1 MSEPIGAQLTRLREA
16 RGQTPAEVATALRCD
31 PKIIDALE
39 GERWVELGAPV
50 FSRGHLRRYA
60 EFLGVPADPLLEQ
73 WNAEQGGSTV
83 LPDLSRGPQAPRPL
97 DTQRW
102 GRRLA
107 MLAGAFVIALAAWW
121 ILQGAEMRPA
131 ATMAVVEASAPM
143 PTAPVVPAPAPVDL
157 APVPAAAIALE
168 AAPDAAPDAAADA
181 VPDAAPVAAVPV
193 GVTPAVAAPSAP
205 GDGVA
210 VAVAFTASEP
220 CWAEVVD
227 ATGARRLYALLQ
239 PGQRVSVNGAPPLRV
254 VLGRGDVTALEISG
268 NPAVIPADAVRNTVA
283 RFEIAASGALRALPP
298 EPRPEP
304 ASASAPASAP
314 AADSAAA
321 PATLTS
327 TPDGAP

>member
-1 MSEPIGAQLTRLREA
+1 MNEPIGAQLTRLRAA

-31 PKIIDALE
+31 TKTIDALE
-39 GERWVELGAPV
+39 GERWAELGAPV

-60 EFLGVPADPLLEQ
+60 EFLGVPVDPLLEQ

-131 ATMAVVEASAPM
+131 ATLAPVEASVPM
-143 PTAPVVPAPAPVDL
+143 PTVPVVPAPAPADL
-157 APVPAAAIALE
+157 APVPAAPSAL
-168 AAPDAAPDAAADA
+168 APAPDAAPDA
-181 VPDAAPVAAVPV
+181 VPDVVPVAALPV
-193 GVTPAVAAPSAP
+193 AVTPAPAAPSVP
-205 GDGVA
+205 GDDVA
-210 VAVAFTASEP
+210 VVFTASEP

-227 ATGARRLYALLQ
+227 ATGVRRLYAVLQ
-239 PGQRVSVNGAPPLRV
+239 PGQRVSVQGTPPLRV

-283 RFEIAASGALRALPP
+283 RFEIAASGVIRALPP
-298 EPRPEP
+298 EPRSDP
-304 ASASAPASAP
+304 
-314 AADSAAA
+314 A
-321 PATLTS
+321 PAT
-327 TPDGAP
+327 PGGAP

>member
-1 MSEPIGAQLTRLREA
+1 MNEPIGVQLTRLREL
-16 RGQTPAEVATALRCD
+16 RGLSSAEVATALRCD
-31 PKIIDALE
+31 TKTIDALE
-39 GERWVELGAPV
+39 GERWAELGAPV

-83 LPDLSRGPQAPRPL
+83 LPDLSLGPQAPRPL

-131 ATMAVVEASAPM
+131 ATLAPVEASVPM
-143 PTAPVVPAPAPVDL
+143 PTVPVVPAPAPVDL
-157 APVPAAAIALE
+157 APVPAAPIALE
-168 AAPDAAPDAAADA
+168 AAPDAAPDAVPDA

-193 GVTPAVAAPSAP
+193 GVTPAVAAPSVP
-205 GDGVA
+205 GDG

-239 PGQRVSVNGAPPLRV
+239 PGQRVSVQGAPPLRV

-268 NPAVIPADAVRNTVA
+268 SAAAIPVDAVRNSVA
-283 RFEIAASGALRALPP
+283 RFEIAASGAMRALPP

-304 ASASAPASAP
+304 APAPAPAP
-314 AADSAAA
+314 APT
-321 PATLTS
+321 PATPGDAS
-327 TPDGAP
+327 

>member
-1 MSEPIGAQLTRLREA
+1 MNEPIGAQLTRLRAA
-16 RGQTPAEVATALRCD
+16 RGKTPAEVATALRCD
-31 PKIIDALE
+31 TKTIDALE
-39 GERWVELGAPV
+39 GERWAELGAPV

-73 WNAEQGGSTV
+73 WNAEQGGSAV
-83 LPDLSRGPQAPRPL
+83 LPDLSLGPQAPRPL

-131 ATMAVVEASAPM
+131 ATLAPVEASAPM

-168 AAPDAAPDAAADA
+168 AAPHAAPDAADDAAADA

-210 VAVAFTASEP
+210 VAFTASEP

-227 ATGARRLYALLQ
+227 ATGARRLYAMLQ
-239 PGQRVSVNGAPPLRV
+239 PGQRVSVQGAPPLRV

-268 NPAVIPADAVRNTVA
+268 SAAAIPADAVRNSVA
-283 RFEIAASGALRALPP
+283 RFEIAASGAMRALPP

-304 ASASAPASAP
+304 APAPAP
-314 AADSAAA
+314 A

>member
-1 MSEPIGAQLTRLREA
+1 
-16 RGQTPAEVATALRCD
+16 
-31 PKIIDALE
+31 
-39 GERWVELGAPV
+39 V

-157 APVPAAAIALE
+157 ASVPAASIAL
-168 AAPDAAPDAAADA
+168 APAPDAAPD
-181 VPDAAPVAAVPV
+181 AAVPV
-193 GVTPAVAAPSAP
+193 GVTPAVATPSAP

-210 VAVAFTASEP
+210 VVFTASEP

-304 ASASAPASAP
+304 ASASASAPASAP

>member
-1 MSEPIGAQLTRLREA
+1 MNEPIGVQLTRLRA
-16 RGQTPAEVATALRCD
+16 LRGLSSAEVATALRCD
-31 PKIIDALE
+31 TQTIDALE
-39 GERWVELGAPV
+39 GERWAELGAPV

-107 MLAGAFVIALAAWW
+107 MLAGALVIALAAWW

-131 ATMAVVEASAPM
+131 ATLAAVEASVPL
-143 PTAPVVPAPAPVDL
+143 PTVPLPTVPLPTVPVVPVPAPIDL
-157 APVPAAAIALE
+157 PPVPAAAIALGSV
-168 AAPDAAPDAAADA
+168 PDA
-181 VPDAAPVAAVPV
+181 VPDAAVPV
-193 GVTPAVAAPSAP
+193 GVTPAVAAPSVP
-205 GDGVA
+205 GDG

-239 PGQRVSVNGAPPLRV
+239 PGQRVSVQGAPPLRV
-254 VLGRGDVTALEISG
+254 VLGRGDVTTLEISG
-268 NPAVIPADAVRNTVA
+268 SAAAIPADAVRNTVA
-283 RFEIAASGALRALPP
+283 RFEIAASGAIRALPP
-298 EPRPEP
+298 APRPDP
-304 ASASAPASAP
+304 APAPAP
-314 AADSAAA
+314 A
-321 PATLTS
+321 PV
-327 TPDGAP
+327 TPGGAP

>member
-1 MSEPIGAQLTRLREA
+1 MNEPIGAQLTRLRAA

-31 PKIIDALE
+31 TKTIDALE
-39 GERWVELGAPV
+39 GERWAELGAPV

-60 EFLGVPADPLLEQ
+60 EFLGVPVDPLLEQ
-73 WNAEQGGSTV
+73 WNAEQAGSTV

-131 ATMAVVEASAPM
+131 ATLAPVEASVPM
-143 PTAPVVPAPAPVDL
+143 PTVPVVPAPAPAPADL
-157 APVPAAAIALE
+157 APVPAAPIALE
-168 AAPDAAPDAAADA
+168 PALDA
-181 VPDAAPVAAVPV
+181 VPDAVPDAAVPV

-205 GDGVA
+205 SVPGDG

-227 ATGARRLYALLQ
+227 ATGARRLYAVLQ
-239 PGQRVSVNGAPPLRV
+239 PGQRVSVQGTPPLRV
-254 VLGRGDVTALEISG
+254 VLGRGDVTAVEISG
-268 NPAVIPADAVRNTVA
+268 SVAAIPADAVRNTVA
-283 RFEIAASGALRALPP
+283 RFEIAASGAIRALPP
-298 EPRPEP
+298 EPRSDPT
-304 ASASAPASAP
+304 
-314 AADSAAA
+314 
-321 PATLTS
+321 PAT
-327 TPDGAP
+327 PGGAL

>member
-1 MSEPIGAQLTRLREA
+1 MSEPIGVQLTRLRGL
-16 RGQTPAEVATALRCD
+16 RGLSTAAVATALRCD

-39 GERWVELGAPV
+39 NERWAELGAPV

-73 WNAEQGGSTV
+73 WNAEQGASTV
-83 LPDLSRGPQAPRPL
+83 LPDLSRVPQAPRPL

-131 ATMAVVEASAPM
+131 ATPAVTMAAAEASVTTPSAQTPSTETPSVPVVPEVSAVPDLSAPADIAADLTA
-143 PTAPVVPAPAPVDL
+143 PNAPVPDTAAPVVA
-157 APVPAAAIALE
+157 
-168 AAPDAAPDAAADA
+168 
-181 VPDAAPVAAVPV
+181 
-193 GVTPAVAAPSAP
+193 TPAVAAPSVP

-210 VAVAFTASEP
+210 VVFTASEP

-227 ATGARRLYALLQ
+227 ATGARRLYAMLQ
-239 PGQRVSVNGAPPLRV
+239 PGQRVSVQGAPPLRV
-254 VLGRGDVTALEISG
+254 LLGRGDATALEISG
-268 NPAVIPADAVRNTVA
+268 SAAVIPADAVRNSVA
-283 RFEIAASGALRALPP
+283 RFEIAASGAMRALPP

-304 ASASAPASAP
+304 APSATPQAAGSAETQEAPAVSPAP
-314 AADSAAA
+314 G
-321 PATLTS
+321 
-327 TPDGAP
+327 GAP

>member
-1 MSEPIGAQLTRLREA
+1 MNEPIGAQLTRLRAA
-16 RGQTPAEVATALRCD
+16 RGQTPAEVATALHCD
-31 PKIIDALE
+31 TKTIDALE
-39 GERWVELGAPV
+39 GERWAELGAPV

-60 EFLGVPADPLLEQ
+60 EFLGVPVDPLLEQ
-73 WNAEQGGSTV
+73 WNAEQAGSTV

-131 ATMAVVEASAPM
+131 ATLAPVEASVPM
-143 PTAPVVPAPAPVDL
+143 PTVPVVPEPAPADL
-157 APVPAAAIALE
+157 APVPAAPSALE
-168 AAPDAAPDAAADA
+168 PALDA
-181 VPDAAPVAAVPV
+181 VPDAVPDAAVPV

-205 GDGVA
+205 SVPGAG

-227 ATGARRLYALLQ
+227 ATGARRLYAVLQ
-239 PGQRVSVNGAPPLRV
+239 PGQRVSVQGTPPLRV

-283 RFEIAASGALRALPP
+283 RFEIAASGAIRALPP
-298 EPRPEP
+298 EPRSDP
-304 ASASAPASAP
+304 
-314 AADSAAA
+314 A
-321 PATLTS
+321 PAT
-327 TPDGAP
+327 PGGAL

>member
-1 MSEPIGAQLTRLREA
+1 MNEPIGAQLTRLREA
-16 RGQTPAEVATALRCD
+16 RGHTPAEVATALRCD

-157 APVPAAAIALE
+157 ASVPAASIAL
-168 AAPDAAPDAAADA
+168 APAPDAAPDAAL
-181 VPDAAPVAAVPV
+181 DAAPDAAVPV
-193 GVTPAVAAPSAP
+193 GVTPAVATPSAP

-210 VAVAFTASEP
+210 VVFTASEP

-268 NPAVIPADAVRNTVA
+268 SAAAIPADAVRNSVA
-283 RFEIAASGALRALPP
+283 RFEIAASGAMRALPP
-298 EPRPEP
+298 EPRPD
-304 ASASAPASAP
+304 PASAP
-314 AADSAAA
+314 APAPA

>member
-1 MSEPIGAQLTRLREA
+1 MNEPIGVQLTRLREA
-16 RGQTPAEVATALRCD
+16 RGHTPAEVATALRCD

-39 GERWVELGAPV
+39 NERWVELGAPV

-131 ATMAVVEASAPM
+131 ATLAVVEASAPM

-157 APVPAAAIALE
+157 APVPAAPIALE
-168 AAPDAAPDAAADA
+168 PAPDAAPDAAL
-181 VPDAAPVAAVPV
+181 DAAPDAAVPV
-193 GVTPAVAAPSAP
+193 GVTPAVAAPSVP
-205 GDGVA
+205 GDG

-239 PGQRVSVNGAPPLRV
+239 PGQRVSVQGAPPLRV

-283 RFEIAASGALRALPP
+283 RFEIAASGVLRALPP

-304 ASASAPASAP
+304 ASAPAP
-314 AADSAAA
+314 A
-321 PATLTS
+321 PATS
-327 TPDGAP
+327 GGAP

>member
-39 GERWVELGAPV
+39 NERWAELGAPV

-131 ATMAVVEASAPM
+131 ATPAVTMAATESSVAMQSVAP
-143 PTAPVVPAPAPVDL
+143 PSVPVVPEVSA
-157 APVPAAAIALE
+157 
-168 AAPDAAPDAAADA
+168 
-181 VPDAAPVAAVPV
+181 
-193 GVTPAVAAPSAP
+193 TPAVAAPSVP
-205 GDGVA
+205 GDGVT
-210 VAVAFTASEP
+210 VVFTASEP
-220 CWAEVVD
+220 SWAEVVD
-227 ATGARRLYALLQ
+227 ATGARRLYTMLQ
-239 PGQRVSVNGAPPLRV
+239 PGQRVSVLGAPPLRV

-268 NPAVIPADAVRNTVA
+268 SAAVIPADAVRNSVA
-283 RFEIAASGALRALPP
+283 RFEIAASGAMRALPP

-304 ASASAPASAP
+304 PT
-314 AADSAAA
+314 AAA
-321 PATLTS
+321 PQAAGPAES
-327 TPDGAP
+327 QEAPAVSPAPGGAP

>member
-1 MSEPIGAQLTRLREA
+1 MNEPIGVQLTRLREL
-16 RGQTPAEVATALRCD
+16 RGLSSAEVATLLRCD
-31 PKIIDALE
+31 TKTIDALE
-39 GERWVELGAPV
+39 GERWAELGAPV

-60 EFLGVPADPLLEQ
+60 EFLGVSADPLLEQ

-83 LPDLSRGPQAPRPL
+83 LPDLSLGPQAPRPL

-131 ATMAVVEASAPM
+131 AILAPVEASVPM
-143 PTAPVVPAPAPVDL
+143 PTVPVVPAPAPADL
-157 APVPAAAIALE
+157 APVPAAPIALE
-168 AAPDAAPDAAADA
+168 PA
-181 VPDAAPVAAVPV
+181 PDAAPVAAVPV
-193 GVTPAVAAPSAP
+193 GVTPAVAAPSVP
-205 GDGVA
+205 GDG

-239 PGQRVSVNGAPPLRV
+239 PGQRVSVQGAPPLRV

-268 NPAVIPADAVRNTVA
+268 SAAAIPADAVRNTVA
-283 RFEIAASGALRALPP
+283 RFEIAASGAIRALPP

-304 ASASAPASAP
+304 APAPAP
-314 AADSAAA
+314 T
-321 PATLTS
+321 PAT
-327 TPDGAP
+327 PGGAS

>member
-1 MSEPIGAQLTRLREA
+1 MNEPIGAQLTRLRAA

-31 PKIIDALE
+31 TKTIDALE
-39 GERWVELGAPV
+39 GERWAELGAPV

-60 EFLGVPADPLLEQ
+60 EFLGVPVDPLLEQ

-131 ATMAVVEASAPM
+131 ATLAPVEASVPM
-143 PTAPVVPAPAPVDL
+143 PTVPVVPAPAPADL
-157 APVPAAAIALE
+157 APVPAAPSAL
-168 AAPDAAPDAAADA
+168 APAPDAAPDA
-181 VPDAAPVAAVPV
+181 VPDVVPVAAVPV
-193 GVTPAVAAPSAP
+193 AVTPAPAAPSVP
-205 GDGVA
+205 GDDVA
-210 VAVAFTASEP
+210 VVFTASEP

-227 ATGARRLYALLQ
+227 ATGVRRLYAVLE
-239 PGQRVSVNGAPPLRV
+239 PGQRVSVQGAPPLRV

-283 RFEIAASGALRALPP
+283 RFEIAASGVIRALPP
-298 EPRPEP
+298 EPRSDP
-304 ASASAPASAP
+304 
-314 AADSAAA
+314 A
-321 PATLTS
+321 PAT
-327 TPDGAP
+327 PGGAP

>member
-1 MSEPIGAQLTRLREA
+1 MNEPIGVQLTRLREL
-16 RGQTPAEVATALRCD
+16 RGLSSAEVATALRCD
-31 PKIIDALE
+31 AKTIDALE
-39 GERWVELGAPV
+39 GERWAELGAPV

-83 LPDLSRGPQAPRPL
+83 LPDLSLGPQAPRPL

-131 ATMAVVEASAPM
+131 ATLAPVEASVPM
-143 PTAPVVPAPAPVDL
+143 PTAPVVPAPAPVDP
-157 APVPAAAIALE
+157 APIPAAPIALE
-168 AAPDAAPDAAADA
+168 PAPDA
-181 VPDAAPVAAVPV
+181 VPVAAVPV
-193 GVTPAVAAPSAP
+193 GVTPVVATPSAP

-210 VAVAFTASEP
+210 VVFTASEP

-283 RFEIAASGALRALPP
+283 RFEIAASGVLRALPP

-304 ASASAPASAP
+304 APAP
-314 AADSAAA
+314 A
-321 PATLTS
+321 PATS
-327 TPDGAP
+327 GGAP

>member
-1 MSEPIGAQLTRLREA
+1 MNEPIGAQLTRLREA
-16 RGQTPAEVATALRCD
+16 RGHTPAEVATALRCD

-157 APVPAAAIALE
+157 APVPAASIALAPE
-168 AAPDAAPDAAADA
+168 PDAAPDAAL
-181 VPDAAPVAAVPV
+181 DAAPDAAVPV
-193 GVTPAVAAPSAP
+193 GVTPAVATPSAP

-210 VAVAFTASEP
+210 VVFTASEP

-304 ASASAPASAP
+304 APAPAP
-314 AADSAAA
+314 AA
-321 PATLTS
+321 LTS

>member
-1 MSEPIGAQLTRLREA
+1 MNEPIGVQLTRLREL
-16 RGQTPAEVATALRCD
+16 RGLSSAEVATLLRCD
-31 PKIIDALE
+31 TKTIDALE
-39 GERWVELGAPV
+39 GERWAELGAPV

-60 EFLGVPADPLLEQ
+60 EFLGVSADPLLEQ

-83 LPDLSRGPQAPRPL
+83 LPDLSLGPQAPRPL

-131 ATMAVVEASAPM
+131 AILAPVEASVPM
-143 PTAPVVPAPAPVDL
+143 PTVPVVPAPAPADL
-157 APVPAAAIALE
+157 APVPAAPIALE
-168 AAPDAAPDAAADA
+168 PA
-181 VPDAAPVAAVPV
+181 PDAAPVAAVPV
-193 GVTPAVAAPSAP
+193 GVTPAVAAPSVP
-205 GDGVA
+205 GDG

-239 PGQRVSVNGAPPLRV
+239 PGQRVSVQGAPPLRV

-268 NPAVIPADAVRNTVA
+268 SAAAIPADAVRNTVA
-283 RFEIAASGALRALPP
+283 RFEIAASGAIRALPP

-304 ASASAPASAP
+304 APAPAPAP
-314 AADSAAA
+314 APT
-321 PATLTS
+321 PAT
-327 TPDGAP
+327 PGGAS

>member
-1 MSEPIGAQLTRLREA
+1 MNEPIGVQLTRLREL
-16 RGQTPAEVATALRCD
+16 RGLSTAAVATALRCD

-39 GERWVELGAPV
+39 GERWAELGAPV

-73 WNAEQGGSTV
+73 WTVEQGGSTV

-131 ATMAVVEASAPM
+131 ATLAPVEASVPM
-143 PTAPVVPAPAPVDL
+143 PTVPVVPAPAPVDL
-157 APVPAAAIALE
+157 APVPAAPIAL
-168 AAPDAAPDAAADA
+168 DAA
-181 VPDAAPVAAVPV
+181 PDAAPVAAVPV
-193 GVTPAVAAPSAP
+193 GVTPAVAAPSVP
-205 GDGVA
+205 GDG

-239 PGQRVSVNGAPPLRV
+239 PGQRVSVQGAPPLRV
-254 VLGRGDVTALEISG
+254 VLGRGDVTAIEISG
-268 NPAVIPADAVRNTVA
+268 SAAAIPVDAVRNSVA
-283 RFEIAASGALRALPP
+283 RFEIAASGAMRALPP

-304 ASASAPASAP
+304 APAPAPTPTPTP
-314 AADSAAA
+314 A
-321 PATLTS
+321 
-327 TPDGAP
+327 TPDGAS

>member
-1 MSEPIGAQLTRLREA
+1 MNEPIGVQLTRLREL
-16 RGQTPAEVATALRCD
+16 RGLSSAEVATLLRCD
-31 PKIIDALE
+31 TKTIDALE
-39 GERWVELGAPV
+39 GERWAELGAPV

-60 EFLGVPADPLLEQ
+60 EFLGVSADPLLEQ

-83 LPDLSRGPQAPRPL
+83 LPDLSLGPQAPRPL

-131 ATMAVVEASAPM
+131 AILAPVEASVPM
-143 PTAPVVPAPAPVDL
+143 PTVPVVPAPAPADL
-157 APVPAAAIALE
+157 APVPAAPIALE
-168 AAPDAAPDAAADA
+168 PA
-181 VPDAAPVAAVPV
+181 PDAAPVAAVPV
-193 GVTPAVAAPSAP
+193 GVTPAVAAQSVP

-210 VAVAFTASEP
+210 VALTASEP

-239 PGQRVSVNGAPPLRV
+239 PGQRVSVQGAPPLRV

-268 NPAVIPADAVRNTVA
+268 SAAAIPADAVRNTVA
-283 RFEIAASGALRALPP
+283 RFEIAASGAMRALPP
-298 EPRPEP
+298 APRPEP
-304 ASASAPASAP
+304 APAPAPAP
-314 AADSAAA
+314 APT
-321 PATLTS
+321 PAT
-327 TPDGAP
+327 PGGAS

>member
-1 MSEPIGAQLTRLREA
+1 MNEPIGVQLTRLRA
-16 RGQTPAEVATALRCD
+16 LRGLSSAEVATALRCD
-31 PKIIDALE
+31 TQTIDALE
-39 GERWVELGAPV
+39 GERWAELGAPV

-107 MLAGAFVIALAAWW
+107 MLAGALVIALAAWW

-131 ATMAVVEASAPM
+131 ATLAAVEASVPL
-143 PTAPVVPAPAPVDL
+143 PTVPLPTVPLPTVPVVPVPAPIDL
-157 APVPAAAIALE
+157 PPVPAAANALE
-168 AAPDAAPDAAADA
+168 SVPDA
-181 VPDAAPVAAVPV
+181 VPDAAVPV
-193 GVTPAVAAPSAP
+193 GVTPAVAAPSVP
-205 GDGVA
+205 GDG

-239 PGQRVSVNGAPPLRV
+239 PGQRVSVQGAPPLRV
-254 VLGRGDVTALEISG
+254 VLGRGDVTTLEISG
-268 NPAVIPADAVRNTVA
+268 SAAAIPADAVRNTVA
-283 RFEIAASGALRALPP
+283 RFEIAASGAIRALPP
-298 EPRPEP
+298 APRPDP
-304 ASASAPASAP
+304 APAPAP
-314 AADSAAA
+314 A
-321 PATLTS
+321 PV
-327 TPDGAP
+327 TPGGAP

>member
-1 MSEPIGAQLTRLREA
+1 MNEPIAAQLTRLRAA

-31 PKIIDALE
+31 TKIIDALE
-39 GERWVELGAPV
+39 GERWAELGAPV

-131 ATMAVVEASAPM
+131 ATLAPVEASVPM
-143 PTAPVVPAPAPVDL
+143 PTVPVVPAPAPADL
-157 APVPAAAIALE
+157 APVPAAPSAL
-168 AAPDAAPDAAADA
+168 APAPDAAPDAALDAVADA
-181 VPDAAPVAAVPV
+181 VSGAVPVAAVPV
-193 GVTPAVAAPSAP
+193 VVTPAVAAPSVP

-210 VAVAFTASEP
+210 VVFTASEL

-227 ATGARRLYALLQ
+227 ATGARRLYALLE
-239 PGQRVSVNGAPPLRV
+239 PGQRVSVQGAPPLRV

-283 RFEIAASGALRALPP
+283 RFEIAASGVIRALPP
-298 EPRPEP
+298 APRPDP
-304 ASASAPASAP
+304 
-314 AADSAAA
+314 A
-321 PATLTS
+321 PAT
-327 TPDGAP
+327 PGGAP

>member
-1 MSEPIGAQLTRLREA
+1 MNEPIGAQLTRLRAA

-31 PKIIDALE
+31 TKTIDALE
-39 GERWVELGAPV
+39 GERWAELGAPV

-60 EFLGVPADPLLEQ
+60 EFLGVPVDPLLEQ
-73 WNAEQGGSTV
+73 WNAEQAGSTV

-131 ATMAVVEASAPM
+131 ATLAPVEASVPM
-143 PTAPVVPAPAPVDL
+143 PTVPVLPAPAPADL
-157 APVPAAAIALE
+157 AP
-168 AAPDAAPDAAADA
+168 APDAAPDGALDAVSDA
-181 VPDAAPVAAVPV
+181 VPDAAPDAAVPV

-205 GDGVA
+205 SAPSVPGDG

-227 ATGARRLYALLQ
+227 ATGARRLYAMLQ
-239 PGQRVSVNGAPPLRV
+239 PGQRVSVQGAPPLRV
-254 VLGRGDVTALEISG
+254 VLGRGDVTAVEISG
-268 NPAVIPADAVRNTVA
+268 SVAAIPADAVRNTVA
-283 RFEIAASGALRALPP
+283 RFEIAASGAIRALPP
-298 EPRPEP
+298 EPRSDP
-304 ASASAPASAP
+304 
-314 AADSAAA
+314 A
-321 PATLTS
+321 PAT
-327 TPDGAP
+327 PGGAL

>member
-1 MSEPIGAQLTRLREA
+1 MNEPIGVQLTRLREL
-16 RGQTPAEVATALRCD
+16 RGLSSAEVATLLRCD
-31 PKIIDALE
+31 TKTIDALE
-39 GERWVELGAPV
+39 GERLAELGAPV

-60 EFLGVPADPLLEQ
+60 EFLGVSADPLLEQ

-83 LPDLSRGPQAPRPL
+83 LPDLSLGPQAPRPL

-131 ATMAVVEASAPM
+131 AILAPVEASVPM
-143 PTAPVVPAPAPVDL
+143 PTVPVVPAPAPADL

-168 AAPDAAPDAAADA
+168 PA
-181 VPDAAPVAAVPV
+181 PDAAPVAAVPV
-193 GVTPAVAAPSAP
+193 GVTPAVAAPSVQ
-205 GDGVA
+205 GDG

-239 PGQRVSVNGAPPLRV
+239 PGQRVSVQGAPPLRV

-268 NPAVIPADAVRNTVA
+268 SAAAIPADAVRNTVA
-283 RFEIAASGALRALPP
+283 RFEIAASGAIRALPP

-304 ASASAPASAP
+304 APAPAPAP
-314 AADSAAA
+314 APT
-321 PATLTS
+321 PAT
-327 TPDGAP
+327 PGGAS

>member
-1 MSEPIGAQLTRLREA
+1 MNEPIGIQLTRLREL
-16 RGQTPAEVATALRCD
+16 RGLSTAAVATALRCD

-39 GERWVELGAPV
+39 GERWAELGASV

-73 WNAEQGGSTV
+73 WNAEQGASTV

-131 ATMAVVEASAPM
+131 ATTTAAEASVTTPSAQTPSAQ
-143 PTAPVVPAPAPVDL
+143 TSSAPVVPEVSAVPDVSAPADIAADL
-157 APVPAAAIALE
+157 AAPSAPVP
-168 AAPDAAPDAAADA
+168 DT
-181 VPDAAPVAAVPV
+181 AAPVVA
-193 GVTPAVAAPSAP
+193 TPAVAAPSVP

-210 VAVAFTASEP
+210 VVFTASEP

-227 ATGARRLYALLQ
+227 ATGARRLYAMLQ
-239 PGQRVSVNGAPPLRV
+239 PGQRVSVQGAPPLRV
-254 VLGRGDVTALEISG
+254 LLGRGDATALEISG
-268 NPAVIPADAVRNTVA
+268 SAAVIPADAVRNSVA
-283 RFEIAASGALRALPP
+283 RFEIAASGAMRALPP

-304 ASASAPASAP
+304 APSATPQAAGSAETQEAPAVSPAP
-314 AADSAAA
+314 G
-321 PATLTS
+321 
-327 TPDGAP
+327 GAP

>member
-1 MSEPIGAQLTRLREA
+1 MNEPIGIQLTRLREL
-16 RGQTPAEVATALRCD
+16 RGLSTAAVATALRCD

-39 GERWVELGAPV
+39 GERWAELGASV

-73 WNAEQGGSTV
+73 WNAEQGASTV

-131 ATMAVVEASAPM
+131 ATTTAAEASVTTPSAPS
-143 PTAPVVPAPAPVDL
+143 APV
-157 APVPAAAIALE
+157 
-168 AAPDAAPDAAADA
+168 PDAAA
-181 VPDAAPVAAVPV
+181 PVVA
-193 GVTPAVAAPSAP
+193 TPAVAAPSVP

-210 VAVAFTASEP
+210 VVFTASEP

-227 ATGARRLYALLQ
+227 ATGARRLYAMLQ
-239 PGQRVSVNGAPPLRV
+239 PGQRVSVQGAPPLRV
-254 VLGRGDVTALEISG
+254 LLGRGDATALEISG
-268 NPAVIPADAVRNTVA
+268 SAAVIPADAVRNSVA
-283 RFEIAASGALRALPP
+283 RFEIAASGAMRALPP

-304 ASASAPASAP
+304 APSAIPQAAGSAETQEAPAVSPAP
-314 AADSAAA
+314 G
-321 PATLTS
+321 
-327 TPDGAP
+327 GAP

>member
-1 MSEPIGAQLTRLREA
+1 MNEPIGVQLTRLREL
-16 RGQTPAEVATALRCD
+16 RGLSSAEVATLLRCD
-31 PKIIDALE
+31 TKTIDALE
-39 GERWVELGAPV
+39 GERWAELGAPV

-60 EFLGVPADPLLEQ
+60 EFLGVSADPLLEQ

-83 LPDLSRGPQAPRPL
+83 LPDLSLGPQAPRPL

-131 ATMAVVEASAPM
+131 AILAPVEASVPM
-143 PTAPVVPAPAPVDL
+143 PTVPVVPAPASADL

-168 AAPDAAPDAAADA
+168 PA
-181 VPDAAPVAAVPV
+181 PDAAPVAAVPV
-193 GVTPAVAAPSAP
+193 GVTPAVAAPSVP
-205 GDGVA
+205 GDG

-239 PGQRVSVNGAPPLRV
+239 PGQRVSVQGAPPLRV

-268 NPAVIPADAVRNTVA
+268 SAAAIPADAVRNTVA
-283 RFEIAASGALRALPP
+283 RFEIAASGAMRALPP
-298 EPRPEP
+298 APRPEP
-304 ASASAPASAP
+304 APAPAPAP
-314 AADSAAA
+314 APT
-321 PATLTS
+321 PAT
-327 TPDGAP
+327 PGGAS

>member
-1 MSEPIGAQLTRLREA
+1 MNEPIGVQLTRLREL
-16 RGQTPAEVATALRCD
+16 RGLSSAEVATALRCD
-31 PKIIDALE
+31 TKTIDALE
-39 GERWVELGAPV
+39 GERWAELGAPV

-73 WNAEQGGSTV
+73 WNAEQGGSAV
-83 LPDLSRGPQAPRPL
+83 LPDLSLGPQAPRPL

-157 APVPAAAIALE
+157 ASVPAASIAL
-168 AAPDAAPDAAADA
+168 APAPDAAPD
-181 VPDAAPVAAVPV
+181 AAVPV
-193 GVTPAVAAPSAP
+193 GVTPAVATPSAP

-210 VAVAFTASEP
+210 VVFTASEP

>member
-39 GERWVELGAPV
+39 NERWAELGAPV

-131 ATMAVVEASAPM
+131 ATPAVTMAAPDVSAPADIAADLTA
-143 PTAPVVPAPAPVDL
+143 PNAPVSDTAAPVVA
-157 APVPAAAIALE
+157 
-168 AAPDAAPDAAADA
+168 
-181 VPDAAPVAAVPV
+181 
-193 GVTPAVAAPSAP
+193 TPAVAAPSVP

-210 VAVAFTASEP
+210 VVFTASEP

-227 ATGARRLYALLQ
+227 ATGARRLYAMLQ
-239 PGQRVSVNGAPPLRV
+239 PGQRVSVQGAPPLRV
-254 VLGRGDVTALEISG
+254 LLGRGDATALEISG
-268 NPAVIPADAVRNTVA
+268 SAAVIPADAVRNSVA
-283 RFEIAASGALRALPP
+283 RFEIAASGAMRALPP

-304 ASASAPASAP
+304 PT
-314 AADSAAA
+314 AAA
-321 PATLTS
+321 PQAAGPAES
-327 TPDGAP
+327 QEAPAVSPAPGGAP

>member
-39 GERWVELGAPV
+39 NERWAELGAPV

-131 ATMAVVEASAPM
+131 ATPAVTMAATESSVAMQSVAPPSVPVVPEVSAAPDVSAPADIAADLTA
-143 PTAPVVPAPAPVDL
+143 PNAPVSDTAAPVVA
-157 APVPAAAIALE
+157 
-168 AAPDAAPDAAADA
+168 
-181 VPDAAPVAAVPV
+181 
-193 GVTPAVAAPSAP
+193 TPAVAAPSVP
-205 GDGVA
+205 GDGVT
-210 VAVAFTASEP
+210 VVFTASEP
-220 CWAEVVD
+220 SWAEVVD
-227 ATGARRLYALLQ
+227 ATGARRLYTMLQ
-239 PGQRVSVNGAPPLRV
+239 PGQRVSVLGAPPLRV

-268 NPAVIPADAVRNTVA
+268 SAAVIPADAVRNSVA
-283 RFEIAASGALRALPP
+283 RFEIAASGAMRALPP

-304 ASASAPASAP
+304 PT
-314 AADSAAA
+314 AAA
-321 PATLTS
+321 PQAAGPAES
-327 TPDGAP
+327 QEAPAVSPAPGGAP

>member
-1 MSEPIGAQLTRLREA
+1 MNEPIGVQLTRLREL
-16 RGQTPAEVATALRCD
+16 RGLSSAEVATLLRCD
-31 PKIIDALE
+31 TKTIDALE
-39 GERWVELGAPV
+39 GERWAELGAPV

-60 EFLGVPADPLLEQ
+60 EFLGVSADPLLEQ

-83 LPDLSRGPQAPRPL
+83 LPDLSLGPQAPRPL

-131 ATMAVVEASAPM
+131 AILAPVEASVPM
-143 PTAPVVPAPAPVDL
+143 PTVPVVPAPAPADL
-157 APVPAAAIALE
+157 APVPAAPIALE
-168 AAPDAAPDAAADA
+168 PA
-181 VPDAAPVAAVPV
+181 PDAAPVAAVPV
-193 GVTPAVAAPSAP
+193 GVTPAVDAPSVP
-205 GDGVA
+205 GDG

-239 PGQRVSVNGAPPLRV
+239 PGQRVSVQGAPPLRV

-268 NPAVIPADAVRNTVA
+268 SAAAIPADAVRNTVA
-283 RFEIAASGALRALPP
+283 RFEIAASGAIRALPP

-304 ASASAPASAP
+304 APAPAPAP
-314 AADSAAA
+314 APT
-321 PATLTS
+321 PAT
-327 TPDGAP
+327 PGGAS

>member
-1 MSEPIGAQLTRLREA
+1 MNEPIGIQLTRLREL
-16 RGQTPAEVATALRCD
+16 RGLSTAAVATALRCD

-39 GERWVELGAPV
+39 GERWAELGASV

-73 WNAEQGGSTV
+73 WNAEQGASTV

-131 ATMAVVEASAPM
+131 ATTTAAEASVTTPSAPSA
-143 PTAPVVPAPAPVDL
+143 PVPDTAAPVVA
-157 APVPAAAIALE
+157 
-168 AAPDAAPDAAADA
+168 
-181 VPDAAPVAAVPV
+181 
-193 GVTPAVAAPSAP
+193 TPAVAAPSVP

-210 VAVAFTASEP
+210 VVFTASEP

-227 ATGARRLYALLQ
+227 ATGARRLYAMLQ
-239 PGQRVSVNGAPPLRV
+239 PGQRVSVQGAPPLRV
-254 VLGRGDVTALEISG
+254 LLGRGDATALEISG
-268 NPAVIPADAVRNTVA
+268 SAAVIPADAVRNSVA
-283 RFEIAASGALRALPP
+283 RFEIAASGAMRALPP

-304 ASASAPASAP
+304 APSATPQAAGSAETQEAPAVSPAP
-314 AADSAAA
+314 G
-321 PATLTS
+321 
-327 TPDGAP
+327 GAP

>member
-1 MSEPIGAQLTRLREA
+1 MNEPIGVQLTRLREL
-16 RGQTPAEVATALRCD
+16 RGLSSAEVATLLRCD
-31 PKIIDALE
+31 TKTIDALE
-39 GERWVELGAPV
+39 GERWAELGAPV
-50 FSRGHLRRYA
+50 FSRGHLRRCA
-60 EFLGVPADPLLEQ
+60 EFLGVSADPLLEQ

-83 LPDLSRGPQAPRPL
+83 LPDLSLGPQAPRPL

-131 ATMAVVEASAPM
+131 AILAPVEASVPM
-143 PTAPVVPAPAPVDL
+143 PTVPVVPAPAPADL
-157 APVPAAAIALE
+157 APVPAAPIALE
-168 AAPDAAPDAAADA
+168 PA
-181 VPDAAPVAAVPV
+181 PDAAPVAAVPV
-193 GVTPAVAAPSAP
+193 GVTPAVAAPSVP
-205 GDGVA
+205 GDG

-239 PGQRVSVNGAPPLRV
+239 PGQRVSVQGAPPLRV

-268 NPAVIPADAVRNTVA
+268 SAAAIPADAVRNTVA
-283 RFEIAASGALRALPP
+283 RFEIAASGAIRALPP

-304 ASASAPASAP
+304 APAPAPAP
-314 AADSAAA
+314 APT
-321 PATLTS
+321 PAT
-327 TPDGAP
+327 PGGAS